1 MVLLDLIV
9 PTNFVP
15 AVAVK
20 RRERV
25 LFVLIGCK
33 MCVDGIFSFTL
44 KSLCLI

>member
-1 MVLLDLIV
+1 VVSLEWVV

-20 RRERV
+20 RREQV

-33 MCVDGIFSFTL
+33 MCVDGLFGFML
-44 KSLCLI
+44 KFK

>member
-1 MVLLDLIV
+1 VCFKIDIV

-20 RRERV
+20 RREQV

-33 MCVDGIFSFTL
+33 MRVDSV
-44 KSLCLI
+44 SCLIVKV